1 MEFGT
6 EKYAMLVVGK
16 EKIVKLVAIELP
28 DGKVI
33 QSLQEGKSYKY
44 LGVLGADRFLEE
56 KMKLKVSKGYFKR
69 LKKSFK
75 VKIEW

>member
-16 EKIVKLVAIELP
+16 EKIVKLVGIELP

-56 KMKLKVSKGYFKR
+56 EMKLKVSKGYFKR
-69 LKKSFK
+69 LKKSFE